1 MKKWRYEMRNRKL
14 KSISSELLKKS
25 KESALAAVQIFNN
38 PNMLFKSE
46 SFVVLIIIAWTYLL
60 HSYYKSKKIDYRYYE
75 VKNKRKKFDKTKNG
89 SYKYWELEK
98 CLKYEN
104 SPIDKDTSDNL
115 RFLIGLRH
123 EIEHQMTTKIDDL
136 LSARFQACCLNY
148 NNYLKKLFNDEGID
162 KYLSFSIQFSSIT
175 KEQKDLLKDSN
186 LPKNIL
192 NYIEAFDDNLSQDEF
207 NSPRFSYRVLFIPKL
222 ANHKGQADKL
232 IEFVKSDSELAQGT
246 NKTYAVLK
254 ETEKDKFLPKHIVEL
269 MKNKGYKN
277 FSIHKHTDLWK
288 GKNAKDPSLNY
299 GVEVEEKWYWYKKW
313 VDEVERYCQE
323 HKDELI

>member
-1 MKKWRYEMRNRKL
+1 MRNRKL

-46 SFVVLIIIAWTYLL
+46 SFIVLIIIAWTYLL
-60 HSYYKSKKIDYRYYE
+60 HSYYKSKKVDYRYCE
-75 VKNKRKKFDKTKNG
+75 ARNKRKKFHKTKNG
-89 SYKYWELEK
+89 NYKYWELER
-98 CLKYEN
+98 CLKDEN
-104 SPIDKDTSDNL
+104 SPIDNNTSNNL
-115 RFLIGLRH
+115 KFLIGLRH

-148 NNYLKKLFNDEGID
+148 NDYLKKLFNDKGID

-175 KEQKDLLKDSN
+175 EEQKDLLQDST

-192 NYIEAFDDNLSQDEF
+192 NYIQTFDDSLSDDEF
-207 NSPRFSYRVLFIPKL
+207 NSPKFSYRILFIPKSV
-222 ANHKGQADKL
+222 NHRGQADKV
-232 IEFVKSDSELAQGT
+232 IEFIKSDSQLAQEI
-246 NKTYAVLK
+246 NQSYAKSYAFVK
-254 ETEKDKFLPKHIVEL
+254 ETEKEKFLPKHIVEL
-269 MKNKGYKN
+269 MKDKGYTN
-277 FSIHKHTDLWK
+277 FSIHKHTDLWRSK
-288 GKNAKDPSLNY
+288 KAKESNLHY
-299 GVEVEEKWYWYKKW
+299 GVNVEGKWYWYKKW

>member
-1 MKKWRYEMRNRKL
+1 MRNRKL

>member
-1 MKKWRYEMRNRKL
+1 MRNRKL

-25 KESALAAVQIFNN
+25 KESALSAVQIFNN

-46 SFVVLIIIAWTYLL
+46 SFIVLIIIAWTYLL
-60 HSYYKSKKIDYRYYE
+60 HSYYKSKKIDYRYCE
-75 VKNKRKKFDKTKNG
+75 RQNQRKKFSKTKNG
-89 SYKYWELEK
+89 SYKYWELER
-98 CLKYEN
+98 CLNDEHN
-104 SPIDKDTSDNL
+104 PIDKDTSNNL

-148 NNYLKKLFNDEGID
+148 NDYLKRLFNDDGID

-175 KEQKDLLKDSN
+175 EEQKDLLKDSN

-192 NYIEAFDDNLSQDEF
+192 NYIQTFDNNLSDDEF
-207 NSPRFSYRVLFIPKL
+207 NSPKFSYRVLFIPKL

-232 IEFVKSDSELAQGT
+232 IEFVKSDSELAQGV

-254 ETEKDKFLPKHIVEL
+254 ETEKDKFLPKRIVEL
-269 MKNKGYKN
+269 MNDKGYKK
-277 FSIHKHTDLWK
+277 FSTYKHTQLWK
-288 GKNAKDPSLNY
+288 KRKAKEPKLNY
-299 GVEVEEKWYWYKKW
+299 GVEVEGKWYWYKNW
-313 VDEVERYCQE
+313 VDEVERHCQK
-323 HKDELI
+323 HRNELA